1 MKKPHITRTGRGVLA
16 AAAAGVLL
24 LGGAGSLAYWND
36 SETITGGGI
45 DSGTLALT
53 QEPGQVCT
61 DWTLDAAGGATTY
74 TPGVTLVVPGDVITK
89 TCDYTVHASG
99 AHLAADLTMD
109 AASVTGS
116 NDLSAALTPSATY
129 TLDGNVVTSG
139 QDITSADGNDVL
151 TAEIAVTFESAT
163 SGLTA
168 QGLSAGLDD
177 IVVSLVQ
184 THP

>member
-1 MKKPHITRTGRGVLA
+1 MKQRHFGKAHKGALA
-16 AAAAGVLL
+16 ATAAGALL

-36 SETITGGGI
+36 SQTVTGGAI
-45 DSGTLALT
+45 SSGTLSLT
-53 QEPGQVCT
+53 QEAGQVCSS
-61 DWTLDAAGGATTY
+61 WTLDAAGGPTAY

-89 TCDYTVHASG
+89 TCDYTVNATG

-109 AASVTGS
+109 ATSITGS
-116 NDLSAALTPSATY
+116 NDLSSALTPGATY
-129 TLDGNVVTSG
+129 TLDGNVVATGEDVTSLN
-139 QDITSADGNDVL
+139 DLDVL
-151 TAEIAVTFESAT
+151 NAEITVTFESAT

-168 QGLSAGLDD
+168 QGLTAGLDD